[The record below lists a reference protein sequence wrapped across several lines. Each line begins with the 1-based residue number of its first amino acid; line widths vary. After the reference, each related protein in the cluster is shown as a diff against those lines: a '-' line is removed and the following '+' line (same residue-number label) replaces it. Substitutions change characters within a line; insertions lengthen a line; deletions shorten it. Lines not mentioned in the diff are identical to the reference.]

1 MTKKDKWPIQIPRPS
16 FERLKKYY
24 AYLMQIDEDYISS
37 DELANKFNIKPE
49 QVRKDFTHLNITG
62 RPKKGY
68 HIPSLIEEL
77 GELFSTG
84 TLENIVIVGAGSL
97 GSALAKYAGF
107 ENIGIRVVAIF
118 DNDSKKIGS
127 FVGELS
133 VLPLSFLERVI
144 KRFKVRIGII
154 CVPEESAQEVAN
166 LLIKKGIKAI
176 WNFSPAILKVP
187 ETIIVE
193 NQDITSGILTIKH
206 ILTEK

>member
-1 MTKKDKWPIQIPRPS
+1 MSKKDKWPIYVPKPT

-37 DELANKFNIKPE
+37 DELAKKFNIKPE
-49 QVRKDFTHLNITG
+49 QVRKDFTYLDITG
-62 RPKKGY
+62 KPKKGY
-68 HIPSLIEEL
+68 HIPLLVEEL
-77 GELFSTG
+77 GKLFG
-84 TLENIVIVGAGSL
+84 TRVLENLIIVGAGNL
-97 GSALAKYAGF
+97 GSALAKYMGF
-107 ENIGIRVVAIF
+107 EKMGVKVVAIF
-118 DNDSKKIGS
+118 DNDPKKIGS

-176 WNFSPAILKVP
+176 WNFSPVPLKVP

-206 ILTEK
+206 ILAKK